1 MQNALPSSPL
11 PLPRNGWIA
20 ASRVYVDAGSTAAMR
35 LSNPPYSNHARSA
48 AASPQAGCMSE
59 HYGGLE
65 RRHREESSEHT
76 SLLIPLRDR
85 DVKELKALFADQE
98 IEAIETDIIDNLL
111 RRCPEPCWED
121 DPFEFLQDY
130 L

>member
-11 PLPRNGWIA
+11 PQNGWIA
-20 ASRVYVDAGSTAAMR
+20 TSRAYVDSGSPAALR
-35 LSNPPYSNHARSA
+35 PSHHPHSNHSRSA
-48 AASPQAGCMSE
+48 AASPKSGCISE
-59 HYGGLE
+59 PYGGLE

-76 SLLIPLRDR
+76 ALLIPLRDR